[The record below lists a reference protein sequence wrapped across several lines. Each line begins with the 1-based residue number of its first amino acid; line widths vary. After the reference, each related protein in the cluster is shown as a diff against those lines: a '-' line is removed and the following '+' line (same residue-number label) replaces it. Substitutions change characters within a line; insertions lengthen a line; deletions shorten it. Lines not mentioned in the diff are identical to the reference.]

1 MAQQRGIESVLA
13 LDSGISL
20 RENSNIPAVV
30 VPVEQLHD
38 ILSQLRHETRFA
50 YDMLMTHTAID
61 WIKESQFEVVYQLFS
76 TRYGDLL
83 QVSCRVPR
91 ENPVVPT
98 VRDLWKIAEWQ
109 EREAFD
115 LMGIL
120 YDNHPDLRRVF
131 LDDDWQ
137 GHPLRKDYVDADML
151 ERPK

>member
-1 MAQQRGIESVLA
+1 MAQQRGIEQVLTLA
-13 LDSGISL
+13 EGVVV
-20 RENSNIPAVV
+20 RENANIPAVV
-30 VPVEQLHD
+30 VPVEHLYEV
-38 ILSQLRHETRFA
+38 LSKLRYDFRWS

-98 VRDLWKIAEWQ
+98 VQNLWRIAEWQ

-137 GHPLRKDYVDADML
+137 GYPLRKDYVDADML